1 FYFIEWRGNPRTPSG
16 KIIIAK
22 SPSSHYIPWTSGRIE
37 MHRLIADKQEEIAA
51 ICRRHRVERLEVFGS
66 AARATD
72 FDPLRS
78 DIDFLVEFN
87 SEKKPVTLERYLGI
101 IDDLSSAM
109 AREVDLVE
117 EKWIRNPYL
126 KEVINEEREVVFEE

>member
-1 FYFIEWRGNPRTPSG
+1 
-16 KIIIAK
+16 
-22 SPSSHYIPWTSGRIE
+22 

-87 SEKKPVTLERYLGI
+87 SEKNPVTLERYLGI

>member
-1 FYFIEWRGNPRTPSG
+1 
-16 KIIIAK
+16 
-22 SPSSHYIPWTSGRIE
+22 
-37 MHRLIADKQEEIAA
+37 MIADKQEEIAA

-87 SEKKPVTLERYLGI
+87 SEKNPVTLERYLGI

>member
-1 FYFIEWRGNPRTPSG
+1 
-16 KIIIAK
+16 
-22 SPSSHYIPWTSGRIE
+22 
-37 MHRLIADKQEEIAA
+37 MIADKQEEIAA

>member
-1 FYFIEWRGNPRTPSG
+1 
-16 KIIIAK
+16 
-22 SPSSHYIPWTSGRIE
+22 

>member
-1 FYFIEWRGNPRTPSG
+1 
-16 KIIIAK
+16 
-22 SPSSHYIPWTSGRIE
+22 

-126 KEVINEEREVVFEE
+126 KELINEEREVVFEE